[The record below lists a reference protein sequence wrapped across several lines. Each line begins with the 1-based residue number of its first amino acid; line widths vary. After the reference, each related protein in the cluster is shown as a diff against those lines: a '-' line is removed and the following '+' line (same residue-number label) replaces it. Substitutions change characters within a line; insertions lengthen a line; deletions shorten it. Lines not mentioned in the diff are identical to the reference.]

1 MSRELRNTGERV
13 IPEDYQASPASRLI
27 YLSHL
32 ATYRFCAPYVEN
44 RRVLDFG
51 CGTGHGTAE
60 MAATC
65 AAAVGVDVSPQAIE
79 YARSR
84 YPSSNV
90 RYRVIPRIEVEP
102 LPFEDHSF
110 DAVVSIQVIE
120 HIRDPLAYLAEARRV
135 LRHPGTIV
143 IATPD
148 RTSRLFPFQKPW
160 NPFHVVEYAADGLRE
175 LVATEFDAV
184 EILNMSGALHAIAP
198 ELRRTRNM
206 KWATLP
212 FTLPAT
218 PEGVRFRALG
228 ALKAAARLAGRL
240 RNARPSAP
248 PSVTEDD
255 LHIGRDLSPSV
266 NLIAVGKV

>member
-1 MSRELRNTGERV
+1 M
-13 IPEDYQASPASRLI
+13 
-27 YLSHL
+27 
-32 ATYRFCAPYVEN
+32 
-44 RRVLDFG
+44 
-51 CGTGHGTAE
+51 
-60 MAATC
+60 
-65 AAAVGVDVSPQAIE
+65 
-79 YARSR
+79 
-84 YPSSNV
+84 
-90 RYRVIPRIEVEP
+90 EP

-120 HIRDPLAYLAEARRV
+120 HIRDPRAYLAEARRV
-135 LRHPGTIV
+135 LRHPGTII

-160 NPFHVVEYAADGLRE
+160 NQFHVVEYTADGLRE

-184 EILNMSGALHAIAP
+184 EILNMSGAPHAIAP
-198 ELRRTRNM
+198 ELRRARNM

-228 ALKAAARLAGRL
+228 ALKAAARFAVRL

-255 LHIGRDLSPSV
+255 IHIGRDLSPSV
-266 NLIAVGKV
+266 NLIAVAKV